1 MRNRE
6 HISLTPNLVVS
17 AKWMLMP
24 LALRHSAIFLAKLVM
39 AAASAS
45 RVLTLDDASAASLV
59 IGYLEKV
66 LSRQLPNYLGGWV
79 FALESNGQHDK

>member
-6 HISLTPNLVVS
+6 QISLTPSLVVS
-17 AKWMLMP
+17 AKWLLMP
-24 LALRHSAIFLAKLVM
+24 LAMRHSATILAKLLM

-59 IGYLEKV
+59 IGDLEKV
-66 LSRQLPNYLGGWV
+66 LSKQLPNY
-79 FALESNGQHDK
+79 

>member
-17 AKWMLMP
+17 AEWMLMP
-24 LALRHSAIFLAKLVM
+24 LALRHSAIFLAKLLM

-66 LSRQLPNYLGGWV
+66 LSRQLPNY
-79 FALESNGQHDK
+79 

>member
-24 LALRHSAIFLAKLVM
+24 LALRHSAIFLAKLLM

-45 RVLTLDDASAASLV
+45 SVSSSDDVSAASLV
-59 IGYLEKV
+59 IGSMQKV
-66 LSRQLPNYLGGWV
+66 LSRQLPNSQRGWV
-79 FALESNGQHDK
+79 FALESNGQHDA

>member
-17 AKWMLMP
+17 AKWMLIP
-24 LALRHSAIFLAKLVM
+24 LALRHLATILAKLLM

-66 LSRQLPNYLGGWV
+66 LSRQLPNY
-79 FALESNGQHDK
+79 

>member
-6 HISLTPNLVVS
+6 HISLTPNLVFS

-24 LALRHSAIFLAKLVM
+24 LALRHSAIFLAKLLM

-66 LSRQLPNYLGGWV
+66 LSRQLPN
-79 FALESNGQHDK
+79 S